1 LPLTYKL
8 NLLTFILPSRAYFA
22 YPATTFGLPGDHFRP
37 TRQSPL
43 GLPGDH
49 LRPTRRSPPAYPAES
64 DFRFRLY
71 LLYFVQQPCTTAS
84 SCRRVGEDVV
94 ASCSRFSKGG
104 DEITSYRSR
113 LGRARDVGLDLY
125 YRFGSGYVVAY
136 SRGRC
141 LNWPMSLSQR

>member
-49 LRPTRRSPPAYPAES
+49 LRPTRQSPLGLPGDHLRPTRQSPTAYPAITS
-64 DFRFRLY
+64 GLPGRIGLP
-71 LLYFVQQPCTTAS
+71 LQVISIVLCTTA
-84 SCRRVGEDVV
+84 
-94 ASCSRFSKGG
+94 
-104 DEITSYRSR
+104 
-113 LGRARDVGLDLY
+113 LY
-125 YRFGSGYVVAY
+125 
-136 SRGRC
+136 
-141 LNWPMSLSQR
+141 NSL